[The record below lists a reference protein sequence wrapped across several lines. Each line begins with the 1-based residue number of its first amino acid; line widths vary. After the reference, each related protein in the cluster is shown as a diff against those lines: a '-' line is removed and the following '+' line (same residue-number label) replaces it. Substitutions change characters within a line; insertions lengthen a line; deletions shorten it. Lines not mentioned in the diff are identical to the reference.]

1 VITCQAPRLP
11 VRYTAHLE
19 PLKALRCFLLT
30 ALLATAAHSQTQF
43 DRDYDALAATRP
55 ISETAIAP
63 DGKRVAWVQDVSDI
77 FVSGRDEAPL
87 RIAEGH
93 DIAWSPDGR
102 ALAFLYLSGLYTV
115 DAGGGIPQKLA
126 GLTGHAADPR
136 WSPDGRT
143 IAVLFAENAPA
154 AAGPLQP
161 TAPET
166 GVIGERIYNQRIATV
181 DVATRAARQISPPE
195 LHVYEYDWSPDGK
208 AFAATAAP
216 GPGDD
221 NWYVAKLYT
230 IDAATGKASVVAKP
244 ARQVAVPRWSPDG
257 ARIAYIS
264 GLMSDEG
271 STGGDVFVVPAAG
284 GEPRNVTPAMPASA
298 SAIAWLDSGRIL
310 ISQQVDGDSGFA
322 VVDLAGGSIDTLW
335 RGPGAVTR
343 GGWVPD
349 VSLARDGKTSAVV
362 RQSFDAPPEVW
373 EGPIGAWRRIS
384 RVNRD
389 VRPVWGAEQSMHW
402 PSEGRSVQGWLLYP
416 RGYDPARRW
425 PLVVMPHGG
434 PGAMERS
441 HWPGAGIEGMLA
453 AGGYFVFLPNPRG
466 SFGAGEAFAEAN
478 VRDLGYGDLRDILA
492 GVDALAAKLPVDN
505 GRVGIAGW
513 SYGGYMAMWAVT
525 QSDRFRAAVAGA
537 GLSNFQSYYGE
548 NRIDQW
554 LIPFFGASV
563 YDDPAVYARS
573 SPIAFI
579 KNVKTPTLVLVG
591 ERDAECPAPQS
602 REFWHALKTLGV
614 PADLVIYANEGHA
627 ILDPEHQR
635 DIVRRSLAWFD
646 KYLK

>member
-1 VITCQAPRLP
+1 LDPFKTLRFFVLAVLLP
-11 VRYTAHLE
+11 A
-19 PLKALRCFLLT
+19 
-30 ALLATAAHSQTQF
+30 AAHSQTQF
-43 DRDYDALAATRP
+43 DRDYNALTATRP
-55 ISETAIAP
+55 ITETAIAP

-77 FVSGRDEAPL
+77 FVSGLDAAPL

-102 ALAFLYLSGLYTV
+102 TLAFLHLAGLYTV
-115 DAGGGIPQKLA
+115 DAGGGIPKKLA
-126 GLTGHAADPR
+126 GLTGHVTDPC

-161 TAPET
+161 SAPET

-181 DVATRAARQISPPE
+181 DLATHTVRQVSPPE

-221 NWYVAKLYT
+221 NWFVAKLYT
-230 IDAATGKASVVAKP
+230 IDAAAAKASVVVKP
-244 ARQVAVPRWSPDG
+244 ARQIAVPRWSPDG
-257 ARIAYIS
+257 AQIAYIS

-284 GEPRNVTPAMPASA
+284 GEPRNATPGIPASA
-298 SAIAWLDSGRIL
+298 SAIAWLDPGRIL
-310 ISQQVDGDSGFA
+310 ISEHVDGDSGFA
-322 VVDLAGGSIDTLW
+322 VLDLASGRIETLW
-335 RGPGAVTR
+335 RGPGSMTR
-343 GGWVPD
+343 GGWTPD
-349 VSLARDGKTSAVV
+349 LSLARDGKTSAVV
-362 RQSFDAPPEVW
+362 RSSFDAPPEVW
-373 EGPIGAWRRIS
+373 AGPIGAWQRIS
-384 RVNRD
+384 AVNRD
-389 VRPVWGAEQSMHW
+389 VRPAWGEAKSIHW
-402 PSEGRSVQGWLLYP
+402 LSEGRSVQGWLLYP

-425 PLVVMPHGG
+425 PLVVAPHGG
-434 PGAMERS
+434 PGGMERS
-441 HWPGAGIEGMLA
+441 RWLGANLEGMLA
-453 AGGYFVFLPNPRG
+453 AGGYFVLLPNPRG
-466 SFGAGEAFAEAN
+466 SFGAGEAFTEAN
-478 VRDLGYGDLRDILA
+478 IRDLGYGDFRDILA
-492 GVDALAAKLPVDN
+492 GVDAVVGKLPVDN
-505 GRVGIAGW
+505 ARVGIVGW

-525 QSDRFRAAVAGA
+525 QTQRFRAAVAGA

-563 YDDPAVYARS
+563 YDDPAVYWRS

-579 KNVKTPTLVLVG
+579 KNAKTPTLVLVG

-614 PADLVIYANEGHA
+614 ETELVIYPNEGHA
-627 ILDPEHQR
+627 IVEPEHQR
-635 DIVRRSLAWFD
+635 DIVRRSLDWFD
-646 KYLK
+646 RHMLPLQ